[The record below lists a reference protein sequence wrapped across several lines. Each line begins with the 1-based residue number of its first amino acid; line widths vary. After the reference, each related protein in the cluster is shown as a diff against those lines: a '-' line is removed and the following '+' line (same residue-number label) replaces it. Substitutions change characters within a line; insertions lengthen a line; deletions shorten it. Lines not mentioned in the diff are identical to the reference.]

1 MRSSVRWIVS
11 TVVPTHIGGGRNDTD
26 DQLFVRRYSVVGHG
40 FKTVRNSTCFTFE
53 LKRAANQPDLEK
65 ALVHPTAD
73 EYDDWM
79 DYNRTRDEQRAAERA
94 EVDHITLLRAINE
107 MDGSQDTCSQRLG
120 QWRFSSDDE
129 YMADDEA

>member
-1 MRSSVRWIVS
+1 MI
-11 TVVPTHIGGGRNDTD
+11 PTHISSTRNGIDEE
-26 DQLFVRRYSVVGHG
+26 LFVRRYSVVGHG
-40 FKTVRNSTCFTFE
+40 FKTVGNNTYFTFE
-53 LKRAANQPDLEK
+53 LKRAANQTDLEK

-79 DYNRTRDEQRAAERA
+79 DYNRTREDQRAVKRA

-107 MDGSQDTCSQRLG
+107 MDGSQDTYSQLSE

-129 YMADDEA
+129 PDEYMTDDEA